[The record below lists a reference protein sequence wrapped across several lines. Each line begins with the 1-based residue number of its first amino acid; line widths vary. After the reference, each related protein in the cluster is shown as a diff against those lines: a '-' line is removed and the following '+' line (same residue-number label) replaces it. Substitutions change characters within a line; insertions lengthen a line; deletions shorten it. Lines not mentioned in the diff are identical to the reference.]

1 MATRKT
7 PPAKPA
13 TPAEPA
19 AAAQAAALTTLSKAI
34 TKQKAR
40 WRAGETE
47 VSKLDPAARAALLGA
62 MPSDGAMALMAA
74 AASAPAML
82 AAAPGFAPA
91 VDWRNYRG
99 GNHITPVKNQGGCG
113 SCVSF
118 GTSALMEAM
127 AHIET
132 GRWVDL
138 SEADSHFCSS
148 HGANCGG
155 WWPDQCL
162 DQAISR
168 GICDEAGFP
177 YATAFPGNNIYAGP
191 PVCRLPA
198 DRANRITKPTTR
210 VALTSPVAVKN
221 HLTNVG
227 PVTGCLDVYTD
238 FFNYKTGVYHHV
250 SGGLEGGH
258 CVLVIGYSEAEQCWI
273 IKNSW
278 DITWGQGGF
287 GKVAYADMKFGGN
300 FYPMY
305 GATGIKLPTAG
316 WQPLGG
322 VITTEPAAGANADGR
337 IEVFARGT
345 DNALWHVWQ
354 TAANGSF
361 SGWASLGGVITSV
374 PAVVNNADGRLEVFV
389 RGSNGGLYHI
399 WQTSPNGGW
408 SGWAGLGGVIT
419 SDPVAAR
426 NADGCISVF
435 ARGTDGALWH
445 IRQRGAQQGWSAWAS
460 LGVQFVG
467 NPAAGQNKDGRL
479 EVFMRGNNGALVHV
493 WQTAPSGNWSTWISR
508 GGVITSDPAVSNHA
522 DGRLAVFARGTDNA
536 LWLMAQTA
544 PNNGWAAW
552 QKLNGVITTN
562 PVVGR
567 NKDGRMEVFVR
578 GSDNALWHI
587 WQTAPNGGWSGW
599 ASFGGIISSDAAVA
613 NNKDGRFQL
622 FARGSDN
629 GLWQRWQTAPS
640 NGWN

>member
-7 PPAKPA
+7 APPKPA
-13 TPAEPA
+13 PAGDDKPVTLDA
-19 AAAQAAALTTLSKAI
+19 LSKQL
-34 TKQKAR
+34 TKSKAR
-40 WRAGETE
+40 WRAGDTD
-47 VSKLDPAARAALLGA
+47 VSKMEPAARLAMLGAFPSQDAEALL
-62 MPSDGAMALMAA
+62 AA
-74 AASAPAML
+74 AANAPAML

-91 VDWRNYRG
+91 VDWRNYKG

-177 YATAFPGNNIYAGP
+177 YPSAFPGKNIWAGP
-191 PVCRLPA
+191 PVCKLAP

-210 VALTSPVAVKN
+210 IALTDATQVKN

-227 PVTGCLDVYTD
+227 PVTGCLDVFQD

-250 SGGLEGGH
+250 SGAKAGGH
-258 CVLVIGYSEAEQCWI
+258 CVLVIGYSEPEQCWI

-278 DITWGQGGF
+278 DVTWGQGGF
-287 GKVAYADMKFGGN
+287 GKVAYADMKFNGS

-305 GATGIKLPTAG
+305 GATGIKLPQAG

-322 VITTEPAAGANADGR
+322 VITTEPAAGSNADGR

-345 DNALWHVWQ
+345 DNALWHIWQ
-354 TAANGSF
+354 TSAGGSF
-361 SGWASLGGVITSV
+361 GGWSSLGGVLTST
-374 PAVVNNADGRLEVFV
+374 PAVARNADGRLEVFV
-389 RGSNGGLYHI
+389 RGSDGGLYHM
-399 WQTSPNGGW
+399 WQTVPNGGW
-408 SGWAGLGGVIT
+408 SRWAGLGGVIT
-419 SDPVAAR
+419 SDPVAVR
-426 NADGCISVF
+426 NADGRIEVF

-445 IRQRGAQQGWSAWAS
+445 IWQRGGQQGWSGWAS
-460 LGVQFVG
+460 LGVQFNG
-467 NPAAGQNKDGRL
+467 NPAAGNNKDGRI
-479 EVFMRGNNGALVHV
+479 EVFLRGTNGALVHV
-493 WQTAPSGNWSTWISR
+493 WQTAPNGGWSSWSSL
-508 GGVITSDPAVSNHA
+508 GGVITSDPSVTNNK
-522 DGRLAVFARGTDNA
+522 DGRLEVFARGT
-536 LWLMAQTA
+536 
-544 PNNGWAAW
+544 
-552 QKLNGVITTN
+552 
-562 PVVGR
+562 
-567 NKDGRMEVFVR
+567 
-578 GSDNALWHI
+578 DNALWHI
-587 WQTAPNGGWSGW
+587 WQTAPNNGWSGW
-599 ASFGGIISSDAAVA
+599 ASLGGVITTNPVAGRNADGRIEVFVRGTDNALWHIWQTAPNSGWSGWGSFGGGIGSDAAVA
-613 NNKDGRFQL
+613 NNKDGRFQI
-622 FARGSDN
+622 FVRGTDN